1 MFSIIRY
8 SASLGLFSIAV
19 LPINDCLF
27 SQLFCLTL
35 CDLMDSSLLSSLSME
50 LFSGKN
56 GLVTAIS
63 SSGDLPHLGIEA
75 PYPMSPAVAG

>member
-1 MFSIIRY
+1 
-8 SASLGLFSIAV
+8 
-19 LPINDCLF
+19 
-27 SQLFCLTL
+27 
-35 CDLMDSSLLSSLSME
+35 MDSSLLSSLSME

-56 GLVTAIS
+56 GSVTAIS